1 MWEIWKELFL
11 EVLNK
16 KTEPSKVPWIT
27 TEIKG
32 LKNEKDKL
40 KIEAIITKL
49 DTDWSKHQRTRNQV
63 NIKLRNAK
71 TNYYSSK
78 IFNQKYNPKKAW
90 RSINNL
96 LGKQNKNSKI
106 NELILEGNTL
116 NNPKDIA
123 EDFNNYFNLKY
134 WPRFSKPNSHIKL

>member
-1 MWEIWKELFL
+1 MLYH
-11 EVLNK
+11 EVYPIQGLSKSYVGNMERAFSRSILNK
-16 KTEPSKVPWIT
+16 KTKPSKVPWIT

-40 KIEAIITKL
+40 KIEAIIAKL
-49 DTDWSKHQRTRNQV
+49 ETDWSKCQRTRNQV
-63 NIKLRNAK
+63 NIKLRNTK

-106 NELILEGNTL
+106 N
-116 NNPKDIA
+116 
-123 EDFNNYFNLKY
+123 
-134 WPRFSKPNSHIKL
+134 

>member
-1 MWEIWKELFL
+1 MSEIWKELFV

-16 KTEPSKVPWIT
+16 HAPLQHKKTKPSKVTWIT

-32 LKNEKDKL
+32 LINERDKL
-40 KIEAIITKL
+40 KRKAIITKL
-49 DTDWSKHQRTRNQV
+49 ETDWSKYKRTRNQV

-96 LGKQNKNSKI
+96 LGKRNKNSKI
-106 NELILEGNTL
+106 NELILEGNTFQKTL
-116 NNPKDIA
+116 QRASITTSQILA
-123 EDFNNYFNLKY
+123 Q
-134 WPRFSKPNSHIKL
+134 I